1 MGYAL
6 EGSII
11 CPEMTNEGGVAV
23 YVARRADLFRNLADR
38 HLFTIEFAISIFE
51 TMHPANLH

>member
-1 MGYAL
+1 MGYTL

-23 YVARRADLFRNLADR
+23 NVARRTDLFRNLADR
-38 HLFTIEFAISIFE
+38 HLFAIEFPVSILKV
-51 TMHPANLH
+51 MHPANLH